1 MTRLATLTSTAAL
14 LLAGLALAGV
24 PAARAQEEQGAAPEQ
39 HHPADP
45 GLSEP
50 GAPAGAGG
58 PTPGMMGMMSPEM
71 MEHMREMMQ
80 HGMPMM
86 PGMMGGPGGMAGR
99 GTTMQPAPGVT
110 IIINTHGM
118 HPLHGAMMMGG
129 QDGGGPP
136 MMGQGMMGGGMMGQ
150 GMMGGEGMMGP
161 QGMPGAAAAGPAT
174 MAYRQA
180 VMRMH
185 QGMNVALTGDPD
197 ADFARLMI
205 PHHQSAIAMAQVA
218 LREGKDPQIRA
229 LAQEVVEA
237 QERETAT
244 LRDWLAK
251 NPGR

>member
-1 MTRLATLTSTAAL
+1 MNRLALLTSTAL
-14 LLAGLALAGV
+14 FLAGLAVAAAPV
-24 PAARAQEEQGAAPEQ
+24 ARAQDQGAPPEQ
-39 HHPADP
+39 HHPAEP
-45 GLSEP
+45 TAP
-50 GAPAGAGG
+50 GAQPGSGG
-58 PTPGMMGMMSPEM
+58 MTGMMSPEM

-237 QERETAT
+237 QEREIAT

>member
-1 MTRLATLTSTAAL
+1 MNRLALLTSTAL
-14 LLAGLALAGV
+14 FLAGLAVAAAPV
-24 PAARAQEEQGAAPEQ
+24 ARAQDQGVPPEQ
-39 HHPADP
+39 HHPAEP
-45 GLSEP
+45 AAP
-50 GAPAGAGG
+50 GAQPGSGG
-58 PTPGMMGMMSPEM
+58 MTGMMSPEM

-99 GTTMQPAPGVT
+99 GATMQPAPGVT

-118 HPLHGAMMMGG
+118 PSMHGGMMGG

-150 GMMGGEGMMGP
+150 GMMGGEGMMGQ

-205 PHHQSAIAMAQVA
+205 PHHQSAIEMAQVA

-237 QERETAT
+237 QEREIAT